1 MFYFLCRNTNCK
13 IICPLNQRTIK
24 WDGKKQNKEVFV
36 MKLGKLLLGAGVVTS
51 ALAVSAGF
59 GVQSA
64 SAEEAKTATA
74 ISPKD
79 ITVAYAS
86 QKIIVKETNTSTTDD
101 KLYVGVGS
109 YKKGSTDIT
118 VKKWIEYDLK
128 GQNEGVTIDTSSLAV
143 TKKQYIAIKGDKNTQ
158 EFVVELDSTASKL
171 SAAIDYTTPS
181 DPSLVLN
188 DITEGKSKAKAVS
201 AVEFATGND
210 AWHTYHAENGKQDS
224 SDKRTDLTVYQKFGA
239 TLKVRE
245 SASAD
250 KTVDTAN
257 ASTVTLNKVSVKS
270 YPVEGNFAS
279 KEVKVKVAKLAAGP
293 KVAVNYTKNTVSLPA
308 TAEYRTEVGADKYK
322 TDLVKSATK
331 KTVVVPLAD
340 FKLSAVVTLDVRT
353 AAKTNTA
360 DATKSKPASNI
371 TEVALPKVEAL
382 ATKSDSSDMSKDLF
396 NSGDLEKASVADG
409 KVTFKYGAIGTS
421 KATITSTDADNT
433 YEVYVTTDS
442 KVGYVG
448 DADALVSP
456 AATVKVTGKVTASK
470 PLNLKGLKD
479 GDKIFI
485 RTAGN
490 AKTKTFASDFGA
502 LGTVKLP
509 AATATPAPSASAA
522 A

>member
-1 MFYFLCRNTNCK
+1 
-13 IICPLNQRTIK
+13 
-24 WDGKKQNKEVFV
+24 

-59 GVQSA
+59 GVQGASA
-64 SAEEAKTATA
+64 SETPAATS
-74 ISPKD
+74 ISTGD

-86 QKIIVKETNTSTTDD
+86 QKIIVNETSTSKKDN

-118 VKKWIEYDLK
+118 VKKWNEYDLK
-128 GQNEGVTIDTSSLAV
+128 GQTEGVAIDTSSLAV
-143 TKKQYIAIKGDKNTQ
+143 TKKQYIAIKGDVNTQ

-171 SAAIDYTTPS
+171 SATIDYTKPA

-188 DITEGKSKAKAVS
+188 DVTEGKSKAKAVS
-201 AVEFATGND
+201 AVQFATSND
-210 AWHTYHAENGKQDS
+210 AWHDYHAADDS
-224 SDKRTDLTVYQKFGA
+224 TSSSYKRTDLTVYQKFGA
-239 TLKVRE
+239 TLKVRAC
-245 SASAD
+245 ASAD
-250 KTVDTAN
+250 VKVNTADSC
-257 ASTVTLNKVSVKS
+257 ATTVTLNKVSVKN
-270 YPVEGNFAS
+270 YPVKGNFAS
-279 KEVKVKVAKLAAGP
+279 KEVKVKVAKLAVGP

-322 TDLVKSATK
+322 TELVKSATK

-340 FKLSAVVTLDVRT
+340 FKLSAAVTLDVRT
-353 AAKTNTA
+353 AAKTNAT
-360 DATKSKPASNI
+360 DVTKSKPASNI

-382 ATKSDSSDMSKDLF
+382 ATKSGSAAMSKDTF
-396 NSGDLEKASVADG
+396 SSGDLEKASAADG

-421 KATITSTDADNT
+421 KATITSTDVDNT

-442 KVGYVG
+442 TVGYVG

-456 AATVKVTGKVTASK
+456 AATVKVTGKVTVSK
-470 PLNLKGLKD
+470 PLKLKGLKD

-490 AKTKTFASDFGA
+490 AKKKTFASDFGA

-509 AATATPAPSASAA
+509 KAATTEGKK
-522 A
+522 